1 MWHEKQQST
10 LANPGTNAYQRT
22 HMQVLTSDLARDPV
36 SLLRFELD
44 QGVLPKLLSFFGLKQ
59 QPFGVT
65 PDPSFLYLSRTHRDA
80 LSSLVHGIETGRGF
94 LALIAKPGMGK
105 TTLLFHLLEKF
116 KNSASSAFV
125 FQTQCNSRELLEFL
139 LSDLGFENRGQDFV
153 RMLEDFNQQLVR
165 QVLAGK
171 RFIVL
176 LDEAQNLDASVL
188 ETIRLLSNFE
198 TPTAKLLQIV
208 LTGQPELA
216 NKLARPDMVQ
226 LQQRLSSL
234 IRLEPFSASET
245 EQYIQHRL
253 RVSGYSGSRLLT
265 PEALAIVTKFAQGT
279 PRIVNNVCFNALAKA
294 FESEK
299 KHIDAEIADDVV
311 RDLDISRQL
320 ETSHSNRPP
329 LETSLSDRAP
339 LNSFRSEG
347 QIVSNGERPGLVDT
361 SAPVQPKNGAKPN
374 APRLLVS
381 SASDTTSARPNNTSG
396 AVGNVSDL
404 SQDLS
409 QDHVE
414 ERSSPR
420 HESKKEPLQTADS
433 KRTFSSASDKSDPG
447 GSHSDS
453 RQPSFFQNRNNQT
466 LPISAAKEYID
477 DFMRGLRNKQKH

>member
-1 MWHEKQQST
+1 M
-10 LANPGTNAYQRT
+10 
-22 HMQVLTSDLARDPV
+22 LTTDLARDPV
-36 SLLRFELD
+36 SLLCLERD
-44 QGVLPKLLSFFGLKQ
+44 KGVLPKLLSFFGLQQ

-65 PDPSFLYLSRTHRDA
+65 PDPSFLYLSRTHHDA
-80 LSSLVHGIETGRGF
+80 LSSLVYGIETGRGF

-105 TTLLFHLLEKF
+105 TTLLFHLLERF
-116 KNSASSAFV
+116 KDSAISAFV

-139 LSDLGFENRGQDFV
+139 FSDLGFDNRGQDFV

-176 LDEAQNLDASVL
+176 VDEAQNLDASVL

-216 NKLARPDMVQ
+216 NKLARADMVQ
-226 LQQRLSSL
+226 LQQRLSSV

-253 RVSGYSGSRLLT
+253 RVSGYGGSRLLT
-265 PEALAIVTKFAQGT
+265 PEALAIITEFARGI
-279 PRIVNNVCFNALAKA
+279 PRIINNVCFNALSKA

-299 KHIDAEIADDVV
+299 KHIDAEIADDVISH
-311 RDLDISRQL
+311 LDISGQL
-320 ETSHSNRPP
+320 ETSDAGQTP
-329 LETSLSDRAP
+329 LVEASHSDRP
-339 LNSFRSEG
+339 FPDLLSSRSRFES
-347 QIVSNGERPGLVDT
+347 QVLSKSERPEFINS
-361 SAPVQPKNGAKPN
+361 SAATQPKNGVKSAG
-374 APRLLVS
+374 PRLLG
-381 SASDTTSARPNNTSG
+381 SAVGDAASARINNASA
-396 AVGNVSDL
+396 AVGNVPDH

-409 QDHVE
+409 KNHVE

-420 HESKKEPLQTADS
+420 RKSEEPPQTTDCKK
-433 KRTFSSASDKSDPG
+433 TFSSDSEKCNPVS
-447 GSHSDS
+447 SHSKDQQWS
-453 RQPSFFQNRNNQT
+453 SVSQNRNNQT

-477 DFMRGLRNKQKH
+477 DFIRGLRNKQKH